1 VGVSDITE
9 IMQDCRDPTGGGNAG
24 CREAR
29 IKGVDYG
36 ARSEKYRRSQIQAL
50 PFSESTR
57 RIATHGKTQ
66 LYRQAR
72 SVKVRYRQA
81 DKICIDPLYLF
92 ACALLWHKHAD
103 AGAGWELV
111 RGMKSAEPGARI
123 ATTLLAETKDLQL
136 RVRELRRTLA
146 NPGTQAPE
154 SVAPTRE
161 VGEVVATMNTP
172 YGLEIIE
179 NCVSCKLRQGKWF
192 CGLSSDV
199 LKSFSASSH
208 LSTYPG
214 GAVLFVEGQMPRG
227 GLVLCSGKVKL
238 STTSRDGKVLNLKMA
253 VPGEALGLSA
263 VISGTPYELTAE
275 TAGPCQVNF
284 IDRESLMKLLD
295 KYGELGLHS
304 AQALS
309 REFQSAYRDIHDWCW
324 LVPPQ
329 QAGSV
334 APLVERWARAE
345 TGISEVR
352 IRSSLTHEEIAQM
365 IGSSRETVTRLLS
378 ELKKKELI
386 RLEGSTLV
394 IRNRTALEALA
405 A

>member
-1 VGVSDITE
+1 
-9 IMQDCRDPTGGGNAG
+9 
-24 CREAR
+24 
-29 IKGVDYG
+29 
-36 ARSEKYRRSQIQAL
+36 
-50 PFSESTR
+50 
-57 RIATHGKTQ
+57 
-66 LYRQAR
+66 
-72 SVKVRYRQA
+72 
-81 DKICIDPLYLF
+81 
-92 ACALLWHKHAD
+92 
-103 AGAGWELV
+103 
-111 RGMKSAEPGARI
+111 MKSAEPGARI

>member
-1 VGVSDITE
+1 
-9 IMQDCRDPTGGGNAG
+9 
-24 CREAR
+24 
-29 IKGVDYG
+29 
-36 ARSEKYRRSQIQAL
+36 
-50 PFSESTR
+50 
-57 RIATHGKTQ
+57 
-66 LYRQAR
+66 
-72 SVKVRYRQA
+72 
-81 DKICIDPLYLF
+81 
-92 ACALLWHKHAD
+92 
-103 AGAGWELV
+103 
-111 RGMKSAEPGARI
+111 
-123 ATTLLAETKDLQL
+123 
-136 RVRELRRTLA
+136 
-146 NPGTQAPE
+146 
-154 SVAPTRE
+154 
-161 VGEVVATMNTP
+161 MNT

-179 NCVSCKLRQGKWF
+179 NCVSCKLRKDKWF

-199 LKSFSASSH
+199 LRSFSASSH

-227 GLVLCSGKVKL
+227 GLILCSGRVKL
-238 STTSRDGKVLNLKMA
+238 STTSRDGKVLILKMA

-284 IDRESLMKLLD
+284 IDRNALMRLLD

-309 REFQSAYRDIHDWCW
+309 REFQSAYRDIHE
-324 LVPPQ
+324 LVLARSS
-329 QAGSV
+329 AGKLARLLLSWS
-334 APLVERWARAE
+334 AGREREGGA
-345 TGISEVR
+345 SEVR

-378 ELKKKELI
+378 DLKKKELI

-394 IRNRTALEALA
+394 IRNRIALEALA

>member
-1 VGVSDITE
+1 LKVLITG
-9 IMQDCRDPTGGGNAG
+9 RDQEQFRRN
-24 CREAR
+24 R
-29 IKGVDYG
+29 I
-36 ARSEKYRRSQIQAL
+36 EAL
-50 PFSESTR
+50 PFSRSSRT
-57 RIATHGKTQ
+57 IAIRSKTELRSQ
-66 LYRQAR
+66 VRCVKIEQRQPDQ
-72 SVKVRYRQA
+72 VW
-81 DKICIDPLYLF
+81 IDPLYLF
-92 ACALLWHKHAD
+92 ACALLWHKRSD
-103 AGAGWELV
+103 VGAGWELV
-111 RGMKSAEPGARI
+111 RGMKSAEPGAWI
-123 ATTLLAETKDLQL
+123 AKTLLAETKGLQL
-136 RVRELRRTLA
+136 QIREPRRALA
-146 NPGTQAPE
+146 NPGLPPPE
-154 SVAPTRE
+154 RAAATRE
-161 VGEVVATMNTP
+161 LGEVVATMNTP

-179 NCVSCKLRQGKWF
+179 NCVSCKLRQDKWF

-238 STTSRDGKVLNLKMA
+238 STTSRDGKVLILKMA

-309 REFQSAYRDIHDWCW
+309 REFQSAYRDIHE
-324 LVPPQ
+324 LVLARSS
-329 QAGSV
+329 AGK
-334 APLVERWARAE
+334 LARLLLSWSSGRGLE
-345 TGISEVR
+345 GGPSEVR

>member
-1 VGVSDITE
+1 VLLTERNQQWIRQNRSDSE
-9 IMQDCRDPTGGGNAG
+9 PF
-24 CREAR
+24 RELAR
-29 IKGVDYG
+29 AVALSHKTCAPAQTKQVASRGQAG
-36 ARSEKYRRSQIQAL
+36 ARL
-50 PFSESTR
+50 
-57 RIATHGKTQ
+57 
-66 LYRQAR
+66 
-72 SVKVRYRQA
+72 
-81 DKICIDPLYLF
+81 DPLYLF
-92 ACALLWHKHAD
+92 GCAVLWLKEAD

-111 RGMKSAEPGARI
+111 RGVRSSEPAASIAAVLLSATANVQLQVRKSERVPSVPEAQTAESTAK
-123 ATTLLAETKDLQL
+123 ADASK
-136 RVRELRRTLA
+136 
-146 NPGTQAPE
+146 
-154 SVAPTRE
+154 
-161 VGEVVATMNTP
+161 VVVTMNTP

-179 NCVSCKLRQGKWF
+179 NCVTCKLRKDKWF
-192 CGLSSDV
+192 CGLSPGV
-199 LKSFSASSH
+199 LKSFSDSSH

-238 STTSRDGKVLNLKMA
+238 STTSRDGKVLILKMA
-253 VPGEALGLSA
+253 APGEALGLSA

-275 TAGPCQVNF
+275 TIGPCQVNS
-284 IDRESLMKLLD
+284 IDRDALMKLLD

-309 REFQSAYRDIHDWCW
+309 REFQSAYRDIHE
-324 LVPPQ
+324 LVLARSS
-329 QAGSV
+329 AGK
-334 APLVERWARAE
+334 LARLLLSWSGRRELE
-345 TGISEVR
+345 TGASEVR

-394 IRNRTALEALA
+394 IRNRPALEALA